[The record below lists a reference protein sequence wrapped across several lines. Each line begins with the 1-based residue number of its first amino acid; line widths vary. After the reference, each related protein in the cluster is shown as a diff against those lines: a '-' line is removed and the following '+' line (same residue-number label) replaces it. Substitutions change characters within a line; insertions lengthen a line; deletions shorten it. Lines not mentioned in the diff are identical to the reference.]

1 MDHKHLVFFLSLA
14 APLTACS
21 SGNVR
26 APDTYARV
34 TPPPVANPYY
44 DPYPAYGTANATWQ
58 PPVYDR
64 SGTIVKPTDPS
75 TQSSRPVYEDAPWA
89 TGASGGNEIAPRGT
103 F

>member
-1 MDHKHLVFFLSLA
+1 MIRQHLVALVILATSLA
-14 APLTACS
+14 ACS

-34 TPPPVANPYY
+34 APPAVANPYY
-44 DPYPAYGTANATWQ
+44 DPYSAYGTANATWQ

-64 SGTIVKPTDPS
+64 AGTIVKPTDPS
-75 TQSSRPVYEDAPWA
+75 IQASRPAYEDSPWA